1 MSRGLDNQD
10 DEKMLRLAMERS
22 KLYKNHPAFE
32 GYDPFYNRNLGG
44 YNISFS
50 IQMQGAGDHEP
61 LQTESSMEDF
71 VIDFDTESINFMARI
86 NSVEYL
92 NSLVR
97 VVGWFYTG
105 SLKVDGKRDLYL
117 VLRGESGKCYRVDV
131 ERFVSEEA
139 RRTYDSRYGN
149 VGFEILIDKNK
160 LDPKDQKY
168 QIGVM
173 ISGDKRQ
180 DWFVQWTERWILR

>member
-1 MSRGLDNQD
+1 
-10 DEKMLRLAMERS
+10 
-22 KLYKNHPAFE
+22 
-32 GYDPFYNRNLGG
+32 
-44 YNISFS
+44 
-50 IQMQGAGDHEP
+50 
-61 LQTESSMEDF
+61 
-71 VIDFDTESINFMARI
+71 MARI

-131 ERFVSEEA
+131 ERFVSEES

>member
-1 MSRGLDNQD
+1 MN
-10 DEKMLRLAMERS
+10 
-22 KLYKNHPAFE
+22 
-32 GYDPFYNRNLGG
+32 
-44 YNISFS
+44 
-50 IQMQGAGDHEP
+50 
-61 LQTESSMEDF
+61 
-71 VIDFDTESINFMARI
+71 
-86 NSVEYL
+86 
-92 NSLVR
+92 
-97 VVGWFYTG
+97 
-105 SLKVDGKRDLYL
+105 
-117 VLRGESGKCYRVDV
+117 V

-160 LDPKDQKY
+160 LDPKDHMY